1 MSKEYFKRCRKDNQL
16 RQRSPT
22 IFDLRA
28 IIQIRFNLRATCN
41 RSDVWNNRFTI
52 FKTKQGK

>member
-41 RSDVWNNRFTI
+41 RSDV
-52 FKTKQGK
+52 